1 MMRQSL
7 FEKKLSAS
15 PRPFF
20 LAAAAMILDGAI
32 SSLSEIGLDAGRLS
46 AVVDAARGSD
56 PDLTNALDMLTS
68 AISGSRLPP
77 SEVQPYA
84 DALARRRALNPYG
97 PAMADFSSPWETE
110 AILRGPASQVWLSC
124 SAAEFS
130 PQAAWAALADN
141 PAAQESAIAHPEILL
156 DQAINA
162 GELPFIG
169 QGSPASATLCKKLS
183 AKLLAAL
190 AERMGSSEDSD
201 DREAGARF
209 ACGALEIL
217 ADQGQNEKAEAMA
230 RHAIKA
236 LSLESTLD
244 PGGELLGQLATF
256 AMGNEKTLAELARA
270 ASAIRILPSVHAGRR
285 VEDPSHGFV
294 FAPSGHGGLSFP
306 QCLPGMD
313 ESFFT
318 LAEYALA
325 FGNGP
330 DPDPMARKRSSNPD
344 KFSPE
349 LEALSTKMRELGVAE
364 AVEARGTPEA
374 LRELVMIQQ
383 AIDAGTQ
390 DPGRG
395 SAALEAYAMMAQ
407 SSAPNSLNRARMRV

>member
-1 MMRQSL
+1 MMQQSL

-32 SSLSEIGLDAGRLS
+32 RSLSEIGLDAGRLA
-46 AVVDAARGSD
+46 AVVDVARGSD
-56 PDLTNALDMLTS
+56 SDLANALDMLTS

-84 DALARRRALNPYG
+84 DALARRRALDPYG
-97 PAMADFSSPWETE
+97 PAMADFSSPWDTE
-110 AILRGPASQVWLSC
+110 AILRGPAAQVWLSC
-124 SAAEFS
+124 SAAGFS

-162 GELPFIG
+162 GELPFFG
-169 QGSPASATLCKKLS
+169 QGASASAKQCQKLS
-183 AKLLAAL
+183 VRLLAAL

-201 DREAGARF
+201 DREAGVRF
-209 ACGALEIL
+209 ACGALEKL
-217 ADQGQNEKAEAMA
+217 AEQGQNEKAEALA

-236 LSLESTLD
+236 LSQDSTLD
-244 PGGELLGQLATF
+244 PGGELLGQLAIF
-256 AMGNEKTLAELARA
+256 AMSNEETLVELARA
-270 ASAIRILPSVHAGRR
+270 ACAIRILPNSHSGRR
-285 VEDPSHGFV
+285 VEDPKHGFV
-294 FAPSGHGGLSFP
+294 FAPSGHGGLAFP
-306 QCLPGMD
+306 QCLPGMA

-330 DPDPMARKRSSNPD
+330 DPDPMARKLSSNPD

-349 LEALSTKMRELGVAE
+349 LEALSAKMRELGVAE
-364 AVEARGTPEA
+364 AVEARGTPQA

-383 AIDAGTQ
+383 AIEAGIQ
-390 DPGRG
+390 DPARG
-395 SAALEAYAMMAQ
+395 LAALEAYAMMAQ
-407 SSAPNSLNRARMRV
+407 SSPPNSHNRARLRV